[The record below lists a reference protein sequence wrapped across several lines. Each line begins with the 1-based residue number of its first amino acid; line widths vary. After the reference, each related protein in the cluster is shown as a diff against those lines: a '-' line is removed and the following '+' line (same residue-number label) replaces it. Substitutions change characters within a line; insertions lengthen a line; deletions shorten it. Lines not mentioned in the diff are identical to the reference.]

1 MLKLNW
7 NNLKET
13 HYFKISD
20 LILIFFVILSTIL
33 LFLLPVK
40 GMILGSAGDMP
51 EIAKS
56 DNSLRVKA
64 EVLEVDNKNL
74 LKSGLV
80 KTGEQY
86 FEAKILDSK
95 FKGKNTKVVNYLSG
109 SMQLDGIF
117 KKGDKVLVTLRLN
130 DQSEIAG
137 ATAVDHYRI
146 EIEIILLVVFALLL
160 ILFAGLT
167 GIKAALSFVFT
178 GAVIW
183 KILLP
188 SFLAGWNPILIAFGA
203 VSTITFAI
211 IFLIGGVSLRGLV
224 AYLGSMTG
232 VALTAFLAIYFANL
246 MKIEGAVKE
255 FSETLLYAGYEHLD
269 LTSIFIG
276 GIFIASSGAV
286 MDIAMD
292 ISASMAEI
300 KLNRKDI
307 KLWPHIKSGFTVG
320 RAVIGTMTTTLLLA
334 YSGSYTT
341 LLLLLVAQGTPT
353 INILNLRFVAAEIL
367 NTLVGSFG
375 LILVAPVTAVIGGI
389 IYSQME
395 LD

>member
-7 NNLKET
+7 NNLQKT

-20 LILIFFVILSTIL
+20 LILIFFVVLAIIL
-33 LFLLPVK
+33 LFVLPLK
-40 GMILGSAGDMP
+40 RFILGSRADIP
-51 EIAKS
+51 ELAKS
-56 DNSLRVKA
+56 NNSMRVKA

-74 LKSGLV
+74 LESGLV

-86 FEAKILDSK
+86 FIAKILDGK
-95 FKGKNTKVVNYLSG
+95 FEGENTKVINYLSG
-109 SMQLDGIF
+109 AMQLDSIF
-117 KKGDKVLVTLRLN
+117 NKGDKVLVTIRLN
-130 DQSEIAG
+130 NQREIVG

-146 EIEIILLVVFALLL
+146 EIEIILLIVFVLLL

-167 GIKAALSFVFT
+167 GLKAALSFVFT
-178 GAVIW
+178 GVVIW
-183 KILLP
+183 RILLP
-188 SFLAGWNPILIAFGA
+188 AFLAGWNPILIAFGA

-232 VALTAFLAIYFANL
+232 IALTAFFAIYFANL

-269 LTSIFIG
+269 LTSIFIA
-276 GIFIASSGAV
+276 GIFIASAGAV

-300 KLNRKDI
+300 KSNRKDI
-307 KLWPHIKSGFTVG
+307 KLWTHIKSGFTVG